1 MGSGSLNEVK
11 DDLNKVD
18 DINGELN
25 IPESGVVLIFSIFT
39 TSLASLVNLC
49 ECKDEGR
56 HK

>member
-49 ECKDEGR
+49 EC
-56 HK
+56 